1 MKARLAFALLAMAL
15 VAVPP
20 RAARA
25 DATEDPLF
33 TAGVLALDDERPN
46 DAVASFE
53 ALADRGVIDA
63 AVSFDRGLAY
73 AARVRL
79 GAEQPGD
86 LGKAAHGFEE
96 AMALAE
102 EAQLARDAERAL
114 TQVRTE
120 IGRRRA
126 REGNAVEIEPRRPA
140 WRALSLLLS
149 ENTWSA
155 LAIASSL
162 LLGAGLFFRWKSP
175 TGRRRGASTTM
186 IAVAV
191 PALVLTAALA
201 ATARHDR
208 LYLREAVIVAASARP
223 SDIRGI
229 ALPGGTPLPEGA
241 RVELVGTSAAW
252 TQVRAGSVE
261 AWIPTSALRPIARPN

>member
-1 MKARLAFALLAMAL
+1 MSTRLGYAL
-15 VAVPP
+15 VAFVLAAALPAP
-20 RAARA
+20 ARA
-25 DATEDPLF
+25 DVADGELF
-33 TAGVLALDDERPN
+33 TAGVRALDDERPN

-53 ALADRGVIDA
+53 ALAERGGVDGA
-63 AVSFDRGLAY
+63 ASFDRVLAY

-96 AMALAE
+96 AMALADDRE
-102 EAQLARDAERAL
+102 LTRDAEAAL

-126 REGNAVEIEPRRPA
+126 REGNAVEIEQRRPA
-140 WRALSLLLS
+140 WRALSRLLS
-149 ENTWSA
+149 ENAWSA
-155 LAIASSL
+155 LAVASSL

-175 TGRRRGASTTM
+175 TGRRRGASATM

-191 PALVLTAALA
+191 PALLFSASLT

-208 LYLREAVIVAASARP
+208 LYLREGVIVVASARP
-223 SDIRGI
+223 SDARGI
-229 ALPGGTPLPEGA
+229 ALPGGATLPEGA
-241 RVELVGTSAAW
+241 RVELLGASAAW
-252 TQVRAGSVE
+252 TQVRTGTIE
-261 AWIPTSALRPIARPN
+261 AWIPTSPLRPIARRE

>member
-1 MKARLAFALLAMAL
+1 MSTRLRFAL
-15 VAVPP
+15 VALTLATALASP
-20 RAARA
+20 ARA
-25 DATEDPLF
+25 DVPDAELF
-33 TAGVLALDDERPN
+33 AAGVRALDDERPN

-53 ALADRGVIDA
+53 ALADRGLVDSSA
-63 AVSFDRGLAY
+63 SFDRGLAY

-96 AMALAE
+96 AMALADD
-102 EAQLARDAERAL
+102 AALARDADAAL
-114 TQVRTE
+114 SQVRTE

-126 REGNAVEIEPRRPA
+126 REGNAVEIEQRRPA
-140 WRALSLLLS
+140 WRALSRLLS
-149 ENTWSA
+149 ENAWSGLA
-155 LAIASSL
+155 LASSL

-175 TGRRRGASTTM
+175 TGRRRGASATM

-191 PALVLTAALA
+191 PAVLLTTSLA

-208 LYLREAVIVAASARP
+208 LYVREGVIVAASARP
-223 SDIRGI
+223 SDARGI

-241 RVELVGTSAAW
+241 RVEILGASAAW
-252 TQVRAGSVE
+252 TEVRAGAVD
-261 AWIPTSALRPIARPN
+261 AWIPTSTLRPIARRE

>member
-1 MKARLAFALLAMAL
+1 MKARLGFALLAAAL
-15 VAVPP
+15 MGALS
-20 RAARA
+20 ADARA
-25 DATEDPLF
+25 DTNEDQLF
-33 TAGVLALDDERPN
+33 AAGVQALDDERPN

-53 ALADRGVIDA
+53 ALADRGVVDGV
-63 AVSFDRGLAY
+63 VSFDRGLAY

-96 AMALAE
+96 AMALAD
-102 EAQLARDAERAL
+102 EADLARDAERSL
-114 TQVRTE
+114 SQVRTE

-126 REGNAVEIEPRRPA
+126 REGNAVEIEQRRPA

-149 ENTWSA
+149 ENAWSG

-162 LLGAGLFFRWKSP
+162 ILGAGLFFRWKSP

-191 PALVLTAALA
+191 PAMLFSAALA

-208 LYLREAVIVAASARP
+208 HYLREGVIVVASARP
-223 SDIRGI
+223 SDVRGI
-229 ALPGGTPLPEGA
+229 ALPGGAPLPEGA

-252 TQVRAGSVE
+252 TQVRAGTVE
-261 AWIPTSALRPIARPN
+261 AWIPTSALRPIARRE

>member
-1 MKARLAFALLAMAL
+1 MSTRLGYAL
-15 VAVPP
+15 VVLTLATALASP
-20 RAARA
+20 ARA
-25 DATEDPLF
+25 DVPDAELF
-33 TAGVLALDDERPN
+33 AAGVRALDDERPN

-53 ALADRGVIDA
+53 ALADRGVVDGEA
-63 AVSFDRGLAY
+63 SFDRGLAY

-96 AMALAE
+96 AMALADDG
-102 EAQLARDAERAL
+102 ALARDAETAL

-126 REGNAVEIEPRRPA
+126 REGNAVEIEQRRPA
-140 WRALSLLLS
+140 WRALSRLVS
-149 ENTWSA
+149 ENAWSA

-175 TGRRRGASTTM
+175 TGRRRGASATM

-191 PALVLTAALA
+191 PAVLLSTSLA

-208 LYLREAVIVAASARP
+208 LYVREGVIIAASARP
-223 SDIRGI
+223 SDARGI
-229 ALPGGTPLPEGA
+229 ALAGGAPLPEGA
-241 RVELVGTSAAW
+241 RVEILGASAAW
-252 TQVRAGSVE
+252 TEVRAGAVD
-261 AWIPTSALRPIARPN
+261 AWIPTSTLRPIARRE